1 MAKIIVMPKMGEAM
15 EEGQITEWL
24 VKEGDKV
31 AKNQSLFELMT
42 DKTTME
48 FPCPED
54 ATVLKIMGE
63 VEEDYPCGTPSSVS
77 PARISPA
84 WFDPGSTIWRFL
96 RPFPIRG
103 FGK

>member
-1 MAKIIVMPKMGEAM
+1 MAKVIVMPKMGEAM

-24 VKEGDKV
+24 VKEGDKG
-31 AKNQSLFELMT
+31 AKTQSLFELMT

-63 VEEDYPCGTPSSVS
+63 VEEDYPCGTPIAIIGE
-77 PARISPA
+77 PGEDIS
-84 WFDPGSTIWRFL
+84 GL
-96 RPFPIRG
+96 V
-103 FGK
+103 

>member
-1 MAKIIVMPKMGEAM
+1 MAKVIVMPKMGEAM

-24 VKEGDKV
+24 VKEGDQV

-63 VEEDYPCGTPSSVS
+63 VEEDYPCGTPIAIIGE
-77 PARISPA
+77 PGEDIS
-84 WFDPGSTIWRFL
+84 GL
-96 RPFPIRG
+96 V
-103 FGK
+103 

>member
-1 MAKIIVMPKMGEAM
+1 MAKVIVMPKMGEAM

-48 FPCPED
+48 FPSPED
-54 ATVLKIMGE
+54 ATVLKIMGA
-63 VEEDYPCGTPSSVS
+63 VEEDYPCGTPIAIIGE
-77 PARISPA
+77 PGEDIS
-84 WFDPGSTIWRFL
+84 GL
-96 RPFPIRG
+96 V
-103 FGK
+103 

>member
-1 MAKIIVMPKMGEAM
+1 MAKVIVMPKMGEAM

-31 AKNQSLFELMT
+31 EKNQSLFELMT

-48 FPCPED
+48 FPSPED

-63 VEEDYPCGTPSSVS
+63 VEEDYPCGTPIAILGEPGEDISSL
-77 PARISPA
+77 I
-84 WFDPGSTIWRFL
+84 
-96 RPFPIRG
+96 
-103 FGK
+103 

>member
-1 MAKIIVMPKMGEAM
+1 MAKVIVMPKMGEAM

-54 ATVLKIMGE
+54 HGRGRGGL
-63 VEEDYPCGTPSSVS
+63 S
-77 PARISPA
+77 
-84 WFDPGSTIWRFL
+84 L
-96 RPFPIRG
+96 RHPHRHHRRAG
-103 FGK
+103 

>member
-1 MAKIIVMPKMGEAM
+1 MAKVIVMPKMGEAM

-31 AKNQSLFELMT
+31 EKNQSLFELMT

-48 FPCPED
+48 FPSPED

-63 VEEDYPCGTPSSVS
+63 AEEDYPCGTPIAILGE
-77 PARISPA
+77 PGEDIS
-84 WFDPGSTIWRFL
+84 DLI
-96 RPFPIRG
+96 
-103 FGK
+103 

>member
-1 MAKIIVMPKMGEAM
+1 MAKVIVMPKMGEAM

-24 VKEGDKV
+24 GKEGDKG

-48 FPCPED
+48 FPSPED

-63 VEEDYPCGTPSSVS
+63 VEEDYPCGTPIAIIGE
-77 PARISPA
+77 PGEDIS
-84 WFDPGSTIWRFL
+84 GL
-96 RPFPIRG
+96 V
-103 FGK
+103 

>member
-1 MAKIIVMPKMGEAM
+1 MAKVIVMPKMGEAM

-31 AKNQSLFELMT
+31 AKTQSLFELMT

-63 VEEDYPCGTPSSVS
+63 VEEDYPCGTPIAIIGE
-77 PARISPA
+77 PGEDIS
-84 WFDPGSTIWRFL
+84 GL
-96 RPFPIRG
+96 V
-103 FGK
+103 

>member
-1 MAKIIVMPKMGEAM
+1 MAKVIVMPKMGEAM

-31 AKNQSLFELMT
+31 EKNQSLFELMT

-48 FPCPED
+48 FPSPED

-63 VEEDYPCGTPSSVS
+63 VEEDYPCGTPIAILGE
-77 PARISPA
+77 PEEDIS
-84 WFDPGSTIWRFL
+84 GLI
-96 RPFPIRG
+96 
-103 FGK
+103 

>member
-24 VKEGDKV
+24 VKEGDQV
-31 AKNQSLFELMT
+31 SKNQSLFELMT

-63 VEEDYPCGTPSSVS
+63 LDEDYPCGTPIAIIGQ
-77 PARISPA
+77 PGEDIS
-84 WFDPGSTIWRFL
+84 GLI
-96 RPFPIRG
+96 
-103 FGK
+103 

>member
-1 MAKIIVMPKMGEAM
+1 MAKVIVMPKMGEAM

-63 VEEDYPCGTPSSVS
+63 VEEDYPCGTPIAIIGESGED
-77 PARISPA
+77 IS
-84 WFDPGSTIWRFL
+84 GL
-96 RPFPIRG
+96 V
-103 FGK
+103 